1 MVRMNEVELT
11 ENEHNYA
18 YTITVNHEN
27 QRLDNLEQTDPE
39 SIRRLLVSALD
50 RFAKVGYHA
59 ATTREISLGAGMS
72 PAALYVHFES
82 KEVILFR
89 LSRLGHESVLRVME
103 ESAGT
108 NSGPGDWVASVVH
121 ALTIWHCF
129 HIALGRVAQYELEA
143 LTDEHRA
150 VISEH
155 RRAIQR
161 LMERGVQQGVDC
173 GDFDAASVRDVSR
186 AILALT
192 VDVVRWYQPD
202 RGLAPET
209 LAENYAELALRMLHS

>member
-1 MVRMNEVELT
+1 MTRVNEVELT
-11 ENEHNYA
+11 ENEHSYASTFRVNY
-18 YTITVNHEN
+18 VNK
-27 QRLDNLEQTDPE
+27 RLDVLEQTEPE
-39 SIRRLLVSALD
+39 SVRRLLVSALD

-103 ESAGT
+103 ESA
-108 NSGPGDWVASVVH
+108 SASDGPGDWVASVVH
-121 ALTIWHCF
+121 ALTIWHCR

-150 VISEH
+150 VISAH

-161 LMERGVQQGVDC
+161 MMEREVQRGVDC
-173 GDFDAASVRDVSR
+173 GNFDASSVRDVAR

-202 RGLAPET
+202 RGLTPES